1 MPKKRKEISL
11 LPEEKG
17 GLKNNLNKIADW
29 LVNTGRWIIV
39 FTQLFVII
47 AFLSRFWLD
56 QEIADLY
63 AKTSQK
69 IAIIEA
75 AQEFEEEFRILQGRL
90 IKIGQVNENRQN
102 VNEKIE
108 KIIALLPPQIS
119 LRSIEVHNE
128 EISFLIVSR
137 NEQALINFFK
147 NLIVAPYLK
156 QINVDSIST
165 KTFGLETELLIKVI
179 LDGK

>member
-1 MPKKRKEISL
+1 MPKKKKEISL
-11 LPEEKG
+11 LPEKKG
-17 GLKNNLNKIADW
+17 GLENNFNKVADW

-69 IAIIEA
+69 VTIIEA
-75 AQEFEEEFRILQGRL
+75 AQEFEEEFRSLQNRL
-90 IKIGQVNENRQN
+90 IKIDKVNEERQN

-108 KIIALLPPQIS
+108 KIIALLPSQIN
-119 LRSIEVHNE
+119 LRSIQVRDKEV
-128 EISFLIVSR
+128 SFLIVSR
-137 NEQALINFFK
+137 NEQALIDFFK
-147 NLIVAPYLK
+147 NLIIAPYLE
-156 QINVDSIST
+156 QVSIDSISS
-165 KTFGLETELLIKVI
+165 KTFGLETELLVKVI
-179 LDGK
+179 LNN